1 MCVCMNDVC
10 NMYIHIYDVCT
21 CTGTHI
27 HIHVYAKYILIEAF
41 MVENLSEFVDY
52 VSYDLLHI
60 GH

>member
-1 MCVCMNDVC
+1 MNDVC